1 MMAKKFNL
9 KMSNQKELQ
18 SLVKVESVYNIDYD
32 ELNID
37 GKEKEEL
44 IKYENDI
51 TFHKEKSMQ
60 HIFKFSRAIY
70 EANSVFSKKGNGN
83 FGKWIEKVGIDRDS
97 ANIAIR
103 KYRLY
108 LETENKGLVE
118 AKKVLTLTNRTIKA
132 LTGQKKSEFS
142 EAEVIEVITA
152 ENSSEKL
159 KEIEER
165 KETVKLKNINE
176 KKTFLLR
183 EKIRRQHQMDK
194 LREEIREIENEL
206 QEIRDLEK
214 RNVSHN

>member
-1 MMAKKFNL
+1 MAKKFNL

-51 TFHKEKSMQ
+51 TFHREKSMQ

-142 EAEVIEVITA
+142 EAEVIEVINA

-176 KKTFLLR
+176 KKIFLLK
-183 EKIRRQHQMDK
+183 EKIRRQHQIDRLK
-194 LREEIREIENEL
+194 EEMREIENEL

-214 RNVSHN
+214 RNVSHD

>member
-1 MMAKKFNL
+1 MAKKFNL
-9 KMSNQKELQ
+9 KINNQKELQ
-18 SLVKVESVYNIDYD
+18 TLARVESIYNINYD

-51 TFHKEKSMQ
+51 TFHREKSMQ

-70 EANSVFSKKGNGN
+70 EANQIFAKKGVGTFNM
-83 FGKWIEKVGIDRDS
+83 WIEKVGVDRDS
-97 ANIAIR
+97 ANVAIR

-142 EAEVIEVITA
+142 EAEVIEVINA

-159 KEIEER
+159 KEIEEK
-165 KETVKLKNINE
+165 KEAVKLSDTKE
-176 KKTFLLR
+176 KKAFLLK
-183 EKIRRQHQMDK
+183 EKIRKQHLIKK
-194 LREEIREIENEL
+194 LQNEIREIDEEL
-206 QEIRDLEK
+206 TKIE
-214 RNVSHN
+214 

>member
-1 MMAKKFNL
+1 MAKKFNL

-51 TFHKEKSMQ
+51 TFHREKSMQ

-118 AKKVLTLTNRTIKA
+118 AKKVLTLTNRTIKT

-214 RNVSHN
+214 RNVSRD

>member
-1 MMAKKFNL
+1 MAKKFNL

-51 TFHKEKSMQ
+51 TFHREKSMQ

-83 FGKWIEKVGIDRDS
+83 FGKWIEKIGIDRDS

-142 EAEVIEVITA
+142 EAEVIEVINA

-165 KETVKLKNINE
+165 KEIVKLKNINE
-176 KKTFLLR
+176 KKIFLLR
-183 EKIRRQHQMDK
+183 EKIRRQHQIDRLK
-194 LREEIREIENEL
+194 EEMREIENKL

-214 RNVSHN
+214 RNVNHD

>member
-1 MMAKKFNL
+1 MAKKFNL

-51 TFHKEKSMQ
+51 TFHREKSMQ

-118 AKKVLTLTNRTIKA
+118 AKKVLTLTNRTIKT

-142 EAEVIEVITA
+142 EAEVMEVITA

-165 KETVKLKNINE
+165 KETVKLKNRNE
-176 KKTFLLR
+176 KKAFLLW
-183 EKIRRQHQMDK
+183 EKITRQHQMDR

-206 QEIRDLEK
+206 QEIKKSE
-214 RNVSHN
+214 N

>member
-1 MMAKKFNL
+1 MAKKFNL

-51 TFHKEKSMQ
+51 TFHREKSMQ

-118 AKKVLTLTNRTIKA
+118 AKKVLTLTNRTIKV

-142 EAEVIEVITA
+142 EAEVMEVITA

-176 KKTFLLR
+176 KKAFLLR
-183 EKIRRQHQMDK
+183 EKIRRQHQMDR

-206 QEIRDLEK
+206 QEIKKSE
-214 RNVSHN
+214 N

>member
-1 MMAKKFNL
+1 MAKKFNL

-51 TFHKEKSMQ
+51 TFHREKSMQ

-118 AKKVLTLTNRTIKA
+118 AKKVLTLTNRTIKT

-194 LREEIREIENEL
+194 LREEIKEI
-206 QEIRDLEK
+206 
-214 RNVSHN
+214 

>member
-1 MMAKKFNL
+1 MAKKFNL
-9 KMSNQKELQ
+9 KMSNLKELQ

-51 TFHKEKSMQ
+51 TFHREKSMQ

-83 FGKWIEKVGIDRDS
+83 FGKWIEKIGIDRDS

-142 EAEVIEVITA
+142 EAEVIEVINA

-165 KETVKLKNINE
+165 KEIVKLKNINE
-176 KKTFLLR
+176 KKIFLLR
-183 EKIRRQHQMDK
+183 EKIRRQHQIDRLK
-194 LREEIREIENEL
+194 EEMREIENKL

-214 RNVSHN
+214 RNVNHD

>member
-1 MMAKKFNL
+1 MAKKFNL
-9 KMSNQKELQ
+9 KINNQKELQ
-18 SLVKVESVYNIDYD
+18 TLARVESIYNINYD

-51 TFHKEKSMQ
+51 TFHREKSMQ

-70 EANSVFSKKGNGN
+70 EANQIFAKKGVGTFNI
-83 FGKWIEKVGIDRDS
+83 WIEKIGINRDS

-103 KYRLY
+103 KYKLY

-142 EAEVIEVITA
+142 EAEVIEVINA

-159 KEIEER
+159 KEIEEK
-165 KETVKLKNINE
+165 KEAVKLSDTKE
-176 KKTFLLR
+176 KKAFLLK
-183 EKIRRQHQMDK
+183 EKIRKQHLIKK
-194 LREEIREIENEL
+194 LQNEIREIDEEL
-206 QEIRDLEK
+206 TKIE
-214 RNVSHN
+214 

>member
-1 MMAKKFNL
+1 MAKKFNL

-51 TFHKEKSMQ
+51 TFHREKSMQ

-118 AKKVLTLTNRTIKA
+118 AKKVLTLTNRTIKT

-142 EAEVIEVITA
+142 EAEVIEVINA

-159 KEIEER
+159 KEIEEK
-165 KETVKLKNINE
+165 KEAIKLSDTEE
-176 KKTFLLR
+176 KKAFLLK
-183 EKIRRQHQMDK
+183 EKIRKQHLIKK
-194 LREEIREIENEL
+194 LQNEIREIDEEL
-206 QEIRDLEK
+206 TKIE
-214 RNVSHN
+214 

>member
-1 MMAKKFNL
+1 MAKKFNL

-18 SLVKVESVYNIDYD
+18 SLVKVESVYNIDYN

-51 TFHKEKSMQ
+51 TFHREKSMQ

-83 FGKWIEKVGIDRDS
+83 FGKWIEKIGIDRDS

-142 EAEVIEVITA
+142 EAEVIEVINA

-176 KKTFLLR
+176 KKIFLLR
-183 EKIRRQHQMDK
+183 EKIRRQHQIDRLK
-194 LREEIREIENEL
+194 EEMREIENKL

-214 RNVSHN
+214 RNVSHD

>member
-1 MMAKKFNL
+1 MAKKFNL

-51 TFHKEKSMQ
+51 TFHREKSMQ

-118 AKKVLTLTNRTIKA
+118 AKKVLTLTNRTIKT

>member
-1 MMAKKFNL
+1 MAKKFNL

-51 TFHKEKSMQ
+51 TFHREKSMQ

-118 AKKVLTLTNRTIKA
+118 AKKVLTLTNRTIKT

-142 EAEVIEVITA
+142 EAEVMEVITA

-176 KKTFLLR
+176 KKAFLLR
-183 EKIRRQHQMDK
+183 EKIRRQHQMDR

-206 QEIRDLEK
+206 QEIKKSE
-214 RNVSHN
+214 N

>member
-1 MMAKKFNL
+1 MAKKFNL

-51 TFHKEKSMQ
+51 TFHREKSMQ

-83 FGKWIEKVGIDRDS
+83 FGKWIEKIGIDRDS
-97 ANIAIR
+97 ANVAIR
-103 KYRLY
+103 RYGLY
-108 LETENKGLVE
+108 LEAETTGIEKPQ
-118 AKKVLTLTNRTIKA
+118 KVLSLPNRTIKV

-142 EAEVIEVITA
+142 EAEVIEVINA

-159 KEIEER
+159 KEIEEK
-165 KETVKLKNINE
+165 KEAVKLSDTEE
-176 KKTFLLR
+176 KKAFLLK
-183 EKIRRQHQMDK
+183 EKIRKQHLIKK
-194 LREEIREIENEL
+194 LQNEIREIDEEL
-206 QEIRDLEK
+206 TKIE
-214 RNVSHN
+214 